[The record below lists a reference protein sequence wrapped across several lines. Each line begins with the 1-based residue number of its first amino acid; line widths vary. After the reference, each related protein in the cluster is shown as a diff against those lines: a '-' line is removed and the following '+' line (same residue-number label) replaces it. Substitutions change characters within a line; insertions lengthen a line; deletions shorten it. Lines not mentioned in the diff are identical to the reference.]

1 MNNGKNLRKIL
12 FRVLQ
17 ILFSVALMMLL
28 TASLILAKPQEDKTD
43 KPAAT
48 ASSEAVPAVTI
59 EQETDIPQLMT
70 TFPAHLMSFL
80 SGSGMDFV
88 SASAYDVVIPGG
100 FGRVVDQSWLTA
112 EGEPVTIRSIWPAT
126 ALNLLED
133 GFHFMPYG
141 GPSLFGNASPSVR
154 MENDSMIRLHA
165 STDEALYVVLLPRSL
180 SGQVSS
186 ICSSLQLYYTGGS
199 KAEDEDNNQ
208 NNQ

>member
-1 MNNGKNLRKIL
+1 MNNGKNLHKIL

-17 ILFSVALMMLL
+17 ILFSVALMALL

-43 KPAAT
+43 KPAA
-48 ASSEAVPAVTI
+48 ASSVAVPAVTI

-100 FGRVVDQSWLTA
+100 FGRVVDQSWQTVQ
-112 EGEPVTIRSIWPAT
+112 GDPVTIRSIWPAT

-133 GFHFMPYG
+133 GFHFMPYS

-154 MENDSMIRLHA
+154 MENDSTIRLHA
-165 STDEALYVVLLPRSL
+165 STDEALYVILLPRSL
-180 SGQVSS
+180 SGQISS
-186 ICSSLQLYYTGGS
+186 ICSSLQLYYTDAS
-199 KAEDEDNNQ
+199 KAEEEDNNLNDQ
-208 NNQ
+208 

>member
-1 MNNGKNLRKIL
+1 M
-12 FRVLQ
+12 
-17 ILFSVALMMLL
+17 ALL

-43 KPAAT
+43 KPSAA
-48 ASSEAVPAVTI
+48 ASSEAVPAVSI

-88 SASAYDVVIPGG
+88 SASAYDVAIPGG
-100 FGRVVDQSWLTA
+100 FGRVVDQSWQTA
-112 EGEPVTIRSIWPAT
+112 EGDPVTIRSIWPVT

-154 MENDSMIRLHA
+154 MENDSTIRLHA

-180 SGQVSS
+180 SSQVNS

-199 KAEDEDNNQ
+199 KAEEEDNNQ

>member
-1 MNNGKNLRKIL
+1 MNNGKNLRKVL
-12 FRVLQ
+12 FRILQ
-17 ILFSVALMMLL
+17 ILFSVALMALL

-43 KPAAT
+43 KPSAA
-48 ASSEAVPAVTI
+48 ASSEAVPAVSI
-59 EQETDIPQLMT
+59 DQETDIPRLMT

-88 SASAYDVVIPGG
+88 SASAYDVAIPGG
-100 FGRVVDQSWLTA
+100 FGRVVDQSWQTA
-112 EGEPVTIRSIWPAT
+112 EGDPVTIRSIWPVT

-141 GPSLFGNASPSVR
+141 VR
-154 MENDSMIRLHA
+154 MENDSTIRLHA

-180 SGQVSS
+180 SSQVNS

-199 KAEDEDNNQ
+199 KAEEEDNNQ

>member
-1 MNNGKNLRKIL
+1 MNNGKNLRKVL
-12 FRVLQ
+12 VRVLQ
-17 ILFSVALMMLL
+17 ILFSVAMMVLL
-28 TASLILAKPQEDKTD
+28 TVSLILAKPQEEKTVQ
-43 KPAAT
+43 PAAA

-59 EQETDIPQLMT
+59 DNENDIPQLMS

-88 SASAYDVVIPGG
+88 SATAYDVVIPGG
-100 FGRVVDQSWLTA
+100 FGRVVDQSWQTA
-112 EGEPVTIRSIWPAT
+112 EGDPVTIRSIWPAD
-126 ALNLLED
+126 AKKMLED

-154 MENDSMIRLHA
+154 MENDSTIRLHA

-186 ICSSLQLYYTGGS
+186 VCSSLQLYYASGS
-199 KAEDEDNNQ
+199 KAEEEDNNR
-208 NNQ
+208 NNN